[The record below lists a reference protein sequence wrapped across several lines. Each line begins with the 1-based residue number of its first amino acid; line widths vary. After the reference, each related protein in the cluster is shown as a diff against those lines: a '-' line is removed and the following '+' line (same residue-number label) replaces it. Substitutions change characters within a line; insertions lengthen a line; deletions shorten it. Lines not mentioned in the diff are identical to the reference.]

1 MATEPG
7 IPDVLEMEPNPA
19 TVAGPFR
26 PDLFVTD
33 AWERHS
39 LELYTFLR
47 RATRDEAVAE
57 DLLQE
62 TFVRLTTEV
71 GAGRA
76 PERLRPWLY
85 RVASNLAT
93 SRGRR
98 LTTVRRFL
106 QVHGV
111 REAQPGVEES
121 LEVGY
126 ERRER
131 RSELEA
137 VLAGLSPDA
146 RTALLLA
153 RDGFSGEEI
162 AATIGRSHAA
172 TRTLLCRARVQ
183 VRLELERRRGDL

>member
-1 MATEPG
+1 M
-7 IPDVLEMEPNPA
+7 
-19 TVAGPFR
+19 
-26 PDLFVTD
+26 
-33 AWERHS
+33 
-39 LELYTFLR
+39 
-47 RATRDEAVAE
+47 
-57 DLLQE
+57 LQE
-62 TFVRLTTEV
+62 SFVRLTSEV

-76 PERLRPWLY
+76 PQQLRPWLY

-111 REAQPGVEES
+111 RETQPRIEES
-121 LEVGY
+121 AEAGY

-153 RDGFSGEEI
+153 RDGFTGEEI

-183 VRLELERRRGDL
+183 VRLELERREGDA